1 LLADIPYYPIT
12 PDFRLPCSPEERE
25 TILAEL
31 PAVFA
36 DHDIS
41 TVDGVRI
48 AFDGGWVLA
57 RASVTEPLITVR
69 FEGNSEIRLQE
80 IQAEVSE
87 RVPTLGR
94 LLVRQAASKH
104 HAGH

>member
-1 LLADIPYYPIT
+1 
-12 PDFRLPCSPEERE
+12 
-25 TILAEL
+25 LAEL
-31 PAVFA
+31 PAAFA
-36 DHDIS
+36 DHEIN

-48 AFDGGWVLA
+48 VFDGGWVLA

-69 FEGNSEIRLQE
+69 FEGTSETRLQE

-87 RVPTLGR
+87 RAPTLGR
-94 LLVRQAASKH
+94 LLARQAALKH